1 MSSVN
6 EAGVRRWFT
15 LSASV
20 VALTIA
26 QGPAFAQ
33 GVEAQSGQAQQAEE
47 PQSKEKPS
55 QKKQSKEKQSEEKP
69 TVSDK
74 KPVSPSATANLVN
87 LLLEQGVITQEQA
100 DKVNSQVDDE
110 AFVTRQAVQ
119 DATTKADSAA
129 KAATAAASAASP
141 PGSRRVSYV
150 PEVVKRQLRE
160 DIRKEVMS
168 QAKEERWASPG
179 TYPEWASRIR
189 FHGDLRG
196 RYEGLLYPSSGYNS
210 GQLWDFNAINTGSP
224 FDVLKMPN
232 AQPPYVNGNADRERY
247 RLRARLEM
255 EADLSEG
262 FTAGMRLATGSNSS
276 PVSTNQ
282 TLGGSGGNFSRYQ
295 FWLDRAYLTYNFNTM
310 GTPFDR
316 YGISTDVALSAGR
329 FDNPFWKPTDLVW
342 DDDVGF
348 DGAAFQTKSKI
359 RPGFTVFAAGGAF
372 PIFNT
377 NLDFATDDTQKFKS
391 ADKYL
396 FGGQVGMNWQATPT
410 LALTMGASIYDFSG
424 VQGKTSSPCALY
436 LGYTA
441 CDTDQLRPSFAQKGN
456 TYMALRNIIQLPGGP
471 YSDPQYFG
479 LASEFRPLV
488 LSGRADFGNFHPVHV
503 VVDGEFVWNS
513 AFDRAEIAGNAE
525 NNRGPN
531 VGGKPGP
538 FDGGNLGWI
547 AKVTV
552 GQKNLEKFGDWNTH
566 IGYRYLES
574 DAVMDAFAD
583 SDFGLGGTNLQGYFL
598 GGNFA
603 VSKNVWTTAKWMSA
617 NSIAGDPYA
626 VDVLQVDLNAKF

>member
-6 EAGVRRWFT
+6 EAGVRRWFA

-33 GVEAQSGQAQQAEE
+33 GVEAQPGEARQAEGQ
-47 PQSKEKPS
+47 QSKEK
-55 QKKQSKEKQSEEKP
+55 KSKEKQSKEDKP

-100 DKVNSQVDDE
+100 DKVTSQVDDE
-110 AFVTRQAVQ
+110 AFVTRNAVQ
-119 DATTKADSAA
+119 DATTKADAAA

-168 QAKEERWASPG
+168 QAKEEGWASPG

-196 RYEGLLYPSSGYNS
+196 RYEGLFYPGGGYNTD
-210 GQLWDFNAINTGSP
+210 QLTDFNAINTGAP
-224 FDVLKMPN
+224 FDPLNKTSF
-232 AQPPYVNGNADRERY
+232 PPVFDGNADRDRF
-247 RLRARLEM
+247 RLRARLGM

-262 FTAGMRLATGSNSS
+262 FTAGMRLATGSSAS

-295 FWLDRAYLTYNFNTM
+295 LWLDRAYLTYDFNTT

-342 DDDVGF
+342 DDDLGF

-377 NLDFATDDTQKFKS
+377 NLDFATNEPDKFKS

-410 LALTMGASIYDFSG
+410 LAFTMGAGLFDFSG
-424 VQGKTSSPCALY
+424 VQGKRSSPCDI
-436 LGYTA
+436 LGRATA
-441 CDTDQLRPSFAQKGN
+441 CDTDHLRPSFAQKGN
-456 TYMALRNIIQLPGGP
+456 TYMYLRDVIPLQGQQLL
-471 YSDPQYFG
+471 SSPQYYG

-513 AFDRAEIAGNAE
+513 AFDRAHVAAYAVNTC
-525 NNRGPN
+525 GPN
-531 VGGKPGP
+531 GGSGRCL
-538 FDGGNLGWI
+538 FEGGNLGWI

-552 GQKNLEKFGDWNTH
+552 GHKNLEKFGDWNTN

-574 DAVMDAFAD
+574 DAVMDAFSD

-617 NSIAGDPYA
+617 NSISGEPYA
-626 VDVLQVDLNAKF
+626 VDALQVDLNAKF

>member
-20 VALTIA
+20 VALSIA

-33 GVEAQSGQAQQAEE
+33 GVEAQPGDARQAEGQ
-47 PQSKEKPS
+47 QSKEK
-55 QKKQSKEKQSEEKP
+55 KSKEEKP

-100 DKVNSQVDDE
+100 DKVTSQVDDE
-110 AFVTRQAVQ
+110 AFVTRNAVQ
-119 DATTKADSAA
+119 DATTKADAAA

-168 QAKEERWASPG
+168 QAKEEGWASPG

-196 RYEGLLYPSSGYNS
+196 RGEGQFYPGGEYNS
-210 GQLWDFNAINTGSP
+210 RVLQDFNAINTGAP
-224 FDVLKMPN
+224 FDVNGPSTEFG
-232 AQPPYVNGNADRERY
+232 PIVNGNANRELY
-247 RLRARLEM
+247 RLRARLGM

-262 FTAGMRLATGSNSS
+262 FTAGLRLATGSSAS

-282 TLGGSGGNFSRYQ
+282 TLGGSGGNFSKYQ
-295 FWLDRAYLTYNFNTM
+295 FWLDRAYLTYDFNTA

-316 YGISTDVALSAGR
+316 YGIKTDVALSGGR

-342 DDDVGF
+342 DNDVGF
-348 DGAAFQTKSKI
+348 DGAAFQTKSNI

-377 NLDFATDDTQKFKS
+377 NLDFATNEADKFKS

-396 FGGQVGMNWQATPT
+396 FGGQLGMNWQASPT
-410 LALTMGASIYDFSG
+410 MALTMGAAIYDFSG
-424 VQGKTSSPCALY
+424 VQGKLSSPCSLY
-436 LGYTA
+436 KGWTA
-441 CDTDQLRPSFAQKGN
+441 CDTDHLRPSFAQKGN
-456 TYMALRNIIQLPGGP
+456 TYTYLRDIVKDPAVSIAPN
-471 YSDPQYFG
+471 PQYYG

-503 VVDGEFVWNS
+503 VVDGEFVWNT
-513 AFDRAEIAGNAE
+513 AFDRAQVARTSV

-531 VGGKPGP
+531 VDGNPGP

-547 AKVTV
+547 AQVTV
-552 GQKNLEKFGDWNTH
+552 GHKNLETFGDWNTH

-603 VSKNVWTTAKWMSA
+603 ISKNVWTTAKWMSA
-617 NSIAGDPYA
+617 NSISGVPYA
-626 VDVLQVDLNAKF
+626 VDALQVDLNAKF